1 MESHARLY
9 GYVQALVFGIL
20 KALGEILKKRIDH
33 AIIRLFSILKML
45 TKESD
50 AMYFAVN
57 IVCDHV
63 SGKSEGNVFVH
74 YAEEIAASKAL
85 KKLMASC
92 WMVEISMSNMCIE
105 GKYMFKSEVFERSVI
120 VR

>member
-85 KKLMASC
+85 KKLMASTLEEHLNGFAAAVFTTYYLVFC
-92 WMVEISMSNMCIE
+92 TVET
-105 GKYMFKSEVFERSVI
+105 GPP
-120 VR
+120 